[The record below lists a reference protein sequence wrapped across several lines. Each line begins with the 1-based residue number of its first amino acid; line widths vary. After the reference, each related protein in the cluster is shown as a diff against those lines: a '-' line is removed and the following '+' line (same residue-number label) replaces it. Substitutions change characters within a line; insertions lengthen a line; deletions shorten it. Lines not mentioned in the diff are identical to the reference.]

1 MRICGIKTKNYRVL
15 ENSEIPFGDN
25 YCTISGK
32 NNAGKSCIIQLLSA
46 LLWQENTR
54 PWVTSEAVVEYK
66 EDKTQWL
73 KDDSPIEVEYRL
85 LLNKKDDA
93 SLVTFIGKLADS
105 EMKDDDFEVIINAKY
120 KSDGESEFKVGVEDK
135 IIDGSLAKDVVQ
147 KLKTSNL
154 LFLHNSTHQE
164 EVYYSRGRRLALVE
178 FILNE
183 NEKSQIIQA
192 EASIQKRIKKFAKQ
206 HKEELQNLL
215 GKMEE
220 KYSVEFSTLD
230 ASYTRHIPLGVR
242 LVDKQVNVPINE
254 WGSGTQNKTYILLS
268 VLWANRIKT
277 QGKEDDKITPIVV
290 IEEPESFLHPTA
302 QAEFGKLLSSLAL
315 ELEIQI
321 IVTTHSPYMLNRTN
335 PQSNILVRRPL
346 QNKKRL
352 GSEIVIPKG
361 ADWMLPFSE
370 QLGLPK
376 SEFDVWEPIFSSG
389 TKRILLVEGPIDKE
403 YLSFLH
409 KQSLLPDPLPEDIDI
424 VPYGGK
430 DALKNTVLLKFTLD
444 KYDEA
449 YITFDLDAIN
459 DVKRPLEA
467 IGYTE
472 GVTYFPIGKK
482 SKGHQDIEG
491 LLPERVRTKVFGQNA
506 ALVTSAIGGDRDA
519 KNQLKNKYL
528 EEFKSITDYTEEEL
542 KGFIDLIKAI
552 KKGIKANNRVN

>member
-1 MRICGIKTKNYRVL
+1 
-15 ENSEIPFGDN
+15 
-25 YCTISGK
+25 
-32 NNAGKSCIIQLLSA
+32 
-46 LLWQENTR
+46 
-54 PWVTSEAVVEYK
+54 
-66 EDKTQWL
+66 
-73 KDDSPIEVEYRL
+73 
-85 LLNKKDDA
+85 
-93 SLVTFIGKLADS
+93 
-105 EMKDDDFEVIINAKY
+105 
-120 KSDGESEFKVGVEDK
+120 
-135 IIDGSLAKDVVQ
+135 
-147 KLKTSNL
+147 
-154 LFLHNSTHQE
+154 
-164 EVYYSRGRRLALVE
+164 
-178 FILNE
+178 
-183 NEKSQIIQA
+183 
-192 EASIQKRIKKFAKQ
+192 
-206 HKEELQNLL
+206 
-215 GKMEE
+215 
-220 KYSVEFSTLD
+220 
-230 ASYTRHIPLGVR
+230 
-242 LVDKQVNVPINE
+242 
-254 WGSGTQNKTYILLS
+254 
-268 VLWANRIKT
+268 
-277 QGKEDDKITPIVV
+277 
-290 IEEPESFLHPTA
+290 
-302 QAEFGKLLSSLAL
+302 
-315 ELEIQI
+315 
-321 IVTTHSPYMLNRTN
+321 
-335 PQSNILVRRPL
+335 
-346 QNKKRL
+346 
-352 GSEIVIPKG
+352 
-361 ADWMLPFSE
+361 MLPFSE